1 MRFLFAWHHVAPGS
15 RVAGLD
21 GVRAVVARLDG
32 FELAADAWERHVLP
46 ARVDGY
52 DPSMLDLMCFSG
64 ETAWGRVSTP
74 PRPNPSNPLPPR
86 PIRATP
92 IAVFLRDHAA
102 AWRTLAA
109 AGRDDAPAP
118 VMSAAGAGGARLVV
132 GSWRVVR
139 ARDRGGAVAD
149 AHRCSRCARRIG
161 VGRARG
167 VRRLRGVAD
176 DVVGRG
182 ASGDDLV
189 PAARARR
196 RTGGRGR
203 PVVARARARRSRCRS
218 RRRRRGLRRRAAD
231 ALRHR
236 LPPLDDP

>member
-1 MRFLFAWHHVAPGS
+1 MAAPFALDDAAVTAILVALETEGVILRGWFSPGSIEEEWCDRRLLARIHRDTLQRLRAEIQPVSAADFMRFLFAWQHVAPGS

-52 DPSMLDLMCFSG
+52 DPSMLDLLCFSG

-74 PRPNPSNPLPPR
+74 PRPNPADPLPPR

-109 AGRDDAPAP
+109 TGRE
-118 VMSAAGAGGARLVV
+118 
-132 GSWRVVR
+132 
-139 ARDRGGAVAD
+139 
-149 AHRCSRCARRIG
+149 
-161 VGRARG
+161 
-167 VRRLRGVAD
+167 
-176 DVVGRG
+176 
-182 ASGDDLV
+182 
-189 PAARARR
+189 
-196 RTGGRGR
+196 
-203 PVVARARARRSRCRS
+203 
-218 RRRRRGLRRRAAD
+218 
-231 ALRHR
+231 
-236 LPPLDDP
+236 